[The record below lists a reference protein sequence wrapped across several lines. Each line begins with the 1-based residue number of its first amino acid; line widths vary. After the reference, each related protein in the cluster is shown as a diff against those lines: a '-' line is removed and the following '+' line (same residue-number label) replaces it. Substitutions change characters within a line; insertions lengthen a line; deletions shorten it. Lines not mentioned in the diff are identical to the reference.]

1 MRRLQPIGD
10 FVHTITATYG
20 KEFAAHQDIAHALK
34 TEIFMSAHAVS
45 RMGARF
51 KENTG
56 SPCDATLRRAPRWS
70 SGPDPRDRSG
80 QCMLFASSASCSYE
94 NKR

>member
-10 FVHTITATYG
+10 FVHTITFDNG

-34 TEIFMSAHAVS
+34 TKIFFRHAVS

-51 KENTG
+51 K
-56 SPCDATLRRAPRWS
+56 
-70 SGPDPRDRSG
+70 
-80 QCMLFASSASCSYE
+80 
-94 NKR
+94 